1 LGGLGNVTATNGKML
16 RVGLVEEESTKEG
29 IATKPR
35 MGNTTYR
42 ILVGEG
48 FLLEI
53 TNLESPGEKNGPT
66 V

>member
-1 LGGLGNVTATNGKML
+1 ML

-35 MGNTTYR
+35 MRNTTNS

-48 FLLEI
+48 FLLKI